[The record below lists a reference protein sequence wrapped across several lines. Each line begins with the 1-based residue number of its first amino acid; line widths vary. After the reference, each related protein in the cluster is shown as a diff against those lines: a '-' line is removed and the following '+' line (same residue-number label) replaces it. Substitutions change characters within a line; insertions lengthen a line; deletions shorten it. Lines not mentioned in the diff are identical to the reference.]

1 MHSLD
6 FLVRLGED
14 PALRTRFNREGV
26 GLMME
31 AGLSLQDCDAL
42 TSGDDTRVRASA
54 GVDCASLPPKIVTA
68 PASRWLR
75 AA

>member
-14 PALRTRFNREGV
+14 PALRTRFVRDGV
-26 GLMME
+26 ALMTQ
-31 AGLSLQDCDAL
+31 AGLSPNDCDAL
-42 TSGDDTRVRASA
+42 MSGDDARVRASA
-54 GVDCASLPPKIVTA
+54 GVECASLPPKIVTA
-68 PASRWLR
+68 PASRWPR